1 MLFFSYKQVYDGLS
15 LVPTFS
21 LFSFAAIATTTAVY
35 GVYRLVYEFES
46 VEYLD

>member
-1 MLFFSYKQVYDGLS
+1 MFFFSHINKYDGLS
-15 LVPTFS
+15 LVPIFS

>member
-1 MLFFSYKQVYDGLS
+1 MYDGLS

-21 LFSFAAIATTTAVY
+21 LFSIAAIATTTAVY
-35 GVYRLVYEFES
+35 RVDRLAYEFES